1 MTYSEWVQKHGP
13 IDRMVRQVLPPDEE
27 VGRMTFEEIIEKF
40 GEKIRQVGKGLGIEL
55 TDDDIL
61 DILGRIYLPEM
72 PPFHRSHYDLH
83 C

>member
-1 MTYSEWVQKHGP
+1 MRYGEWVQKHGH
-13 IDRMVRQVLPPDEE
+13 IDRLVRQVLPPDKE
-27 VGRMTFEEIIEKF
+27 VGRMTFQETIEKF
-40 GEKIRQVGKGLGIEL
+40 GEKIREVGKGLGIEL

-72 PPFHRSHYDLH
+72 PPFYRSHYDFH